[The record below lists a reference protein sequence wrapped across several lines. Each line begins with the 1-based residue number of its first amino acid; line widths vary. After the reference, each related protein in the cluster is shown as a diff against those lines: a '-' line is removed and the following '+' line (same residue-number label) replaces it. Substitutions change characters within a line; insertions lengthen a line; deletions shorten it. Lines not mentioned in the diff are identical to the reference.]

1 MNTDKLYITIKHTI
15 EFLFKSCLLKPCLIA
30 ICALFI
36 IALIRMIFKAKPI
49 FKSKKQ
55 ALSVFILF
63 FYLAVVFE
71 ITLFMR
77 LSNRIDDP
85 FSNIYGSWTIT
96 QNICNF
102 FFDICNKVCKNF
114 KQADNI
120 FISFCFLIISFYRSN
135 ADNRTFRYFSNLRY
149 CLQHAWRNNW
159 WVYFN
164 IDKK

>member
-96 QNICNF
+96 QNIYYYDFSCVEN
-102 FFDICNKVCKNF
+102 
-114 KQADNI
+114 
-120 FISFCFLIISFYRSN
+120 LIMLLS
-135 ADNRTFRYFSNLRY
+135 AL
-149 CLQHAWRNNW
+149 LL
-159 WVYFN
+159 
-164 IDKK
+164 